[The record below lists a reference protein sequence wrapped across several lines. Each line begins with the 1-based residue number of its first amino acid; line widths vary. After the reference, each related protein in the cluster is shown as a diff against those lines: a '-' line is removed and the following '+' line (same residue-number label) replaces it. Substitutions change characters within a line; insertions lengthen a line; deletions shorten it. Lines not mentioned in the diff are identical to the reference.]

1 MCNGPAVR
9 SAQPLCAWDSTT
21 SVHLRPV
28 EINTTKEFSH
38 KPPQMREVMTG
49 GNAAIPCDLLTPI
62 NQSDDSIS
70 WKGPSGDIEVR
81 PTNVSTNFS
90 ADLAC
95 QVLGREGS
103 RVFVV
108 RESKFHYSQGGTL
121 RHHSL
126 VLYVCD
132 ATTREGGTYS
142 CGVQDNGTT
151 LLATTRL
158 SVQES
163 IAGMTS
169 TQCTN

>member
-1 MCNGPAVR
+1 MF
-9 SAQPLCAWDSTT
+9 SLCA
-21 SVHLRPV
+21 LFV
-28 EINTTKEFSH
+28 ELNTTKAFSH

-49 GNAAIPCDLLTPI
+49 GNAAIPCVLLTPI
-62 NQSDDSIS
+62 NQSDDSIY
-70 WKGPSGDIEVR
+70 WKGPSGDIDHS
-81 PTNVSTNFS
+81 TNVSTNVS
-90 ADLAC
+90 ADVAC
-95 QVLGREGS
+95 QNHSREGS
-103 RVFVV
+103 RVFAV
-108 RESKFHYSQGGTL
+108 RESQFHYSRGGTL